1 MILSDGTIREYITSG
16 KIKFHPG
23 DETSLDIILN
33 NIMCA
38 SMDLRLGNKF
48 KIYAQNSRGVLNPF
62 EKDEYI
68 STQDITIPDD
78 QNFVLQPWDFVLWA
92 TKEQFWLPADIVT
105 RVEGR
110 SSLARLG
117 IMVHITGWF
126 IDPGFGWDQLSTI
139 TLEIKNV
146 NHVAVVLR
154 PNMRVCQM
162 AFHLMDRPA
171 LIPYNLKKS
180 AKYNGQIDPETSRI
194 YISW

>member
-1 MILSDGTIREYITSG
+1 MILSDITIQEYIRSG
-16 KIKFHPG
+16 MIKFHPG
-23 DETSLDIILN
+23 DNTPLDTILGHVV
-33 NIMCA
+33 CA

-48 KIYAQNSRGVLNPF
+48 KIYPQDSTGVLNPW
-62 EKDEYI
+62 E
-68 STQDITIPDD
+68 PDGYTPVQEVEIAD
-78 QNFVLQPWDFVLWA
+78 GEDFVLQPGDFVLGA
-92 TKEQFWLPADIVT
+92 TKEQFGLPANIVT

-117 IMVHITGWF
+117 VMVHITGGF
-126 IDPGFGWDQLSTI
+126 IDPGFGRDTLSTI

-146 NHVAVVLR
+146 NHVAVILR

-171 LIPYNLKKS
+171 QTPYNLKKS

-194 YISW
+194 YISG

>member
-1 MILSDGTIREYITSG
+1 MILSDITIQEYIRSG
-16 KIKFHPG
+16 IIKFDPG
-23 DETSLDIILN
+23 DQTPIDQILDHVV
-33 NIMCA
+33 CA

-48 KIYAQNSRGVLNPF
+48 KIYPQDSHGVLNPF
-62 EKDEYI
+62 DINGYTPIQEVQVEDG
-68 STQDITIPDD
+68 QD
-78 QNFVLQPWDFVLWA
+78 FVLQPGDFVLWA
-92 TKEQFWLPADIVT
+92 TKEQFGLPAHIVT

-117 IMVHITGWF
+117 VMIHITWWF
-126 IDPGFGWDQLSTI
+126 IDPGFGRDQLSTI

-146 NHVAVVLR
+146 NHVAVILR

-171 LIPYNLKKS
+171 QTPYNLKKS

-194 YISW
+194 YISG